1 MSNYWAHTWYLFE
14 YLEESTNSVKFCLS
28 FTFFI
33 ISQEIRNQVPESFWK
48 QPGRFQDAVSDKEK
62 PGTNFI

>member
-1 MSNYWAHTWYLFE
+1 MQTNVCQLKTRL
-14 YLEESTNSVKFCLS
+14 NSVSVLRFLS
-28 FTFFI
+28 YLKKYAI
-33 ISQEIRNQVPESFWK
+33 RYRVDQEFFWK